1 MNFRSQTR
9 LNTAS
14 RQGGFTLIELMI
26 VVAIIAILAAIA
38 MPQYQNYVAKAK
50 TGAALAELSPGKI
63 GVETS
68 VGEGVAV
75 TGPAALG
82 LPATS
87 DACAKIEATFNAA
100 GEGSLVCTFKAAS
113 KITASDTLTVAR
125 TAGGEWSCTSTVTPA
140 ELVPVSCRG
149 TP

>member
-75 TGPAALG
+75 AAPAALG
-82 LPATS
+82 LPASS
-87 DACAKIEATFNAA
+87 DTCATIAATFAA
-100 GEGSLVCTFKAAS
+100 DGAGSLVCTFRPAS
-113 KITASDTLTVAR
+113 KIKASDTLTVAR
-125 TAGGEWSCTSTVTPA
+125 SADGAWTCTSSVTPA